1 MKRKSRKV
9 ERRIFKRLKIPI
21 PLSMRFLGTTKH
33 PQPINSKT
41 SNVSVEG
48 LSVKLHVILK
58 NGSLLI
64 QEGEEPIKL
73 IPFLVLNEKMV
84 GLDMKIPPEGENI
97 GAIGRVIWYDFG
109 SRRASYYFCAGIFLE
124 KMGVKDRKKW
134 EEFVKNNEVNHH
146 NPKREFSMNQQAC
159 PKCGWV
165 SGEKQYICPYCWAK
179 LRESEDGEN

>member
-9 ERRIFKRLKIPI
+9 ERRIFKRLKTSI
-21 PLSMRFLGTTKH
+21 PLSMRLLGTTKY
-33 PQPINSKT
+33 PRPFIGKT
-41 SNVSVEG
+41 RNVSLEG
-48 LSVKLHVILK
+48 LSIELKVILK

-109 SRRASYYFCAGIFLE
+109 PRRASYYFCVGIFLE
-124 KMGVKDRKKW
+124 NIELEDRQKW
-134 EEFVKNNEVNHH
+134 EEFIKSIEVNH
-146 NPKREFSMNQQAC
+146 
-159 PKCGWV
+159 
-165 SGEKQYICPYCWAK
+165 
-179 LRESEDGEN
+179 